1 MVYGVHLAKKGTEF
15 TIFDGDSNRHW
26 KNKMIKVPVSRQEG
40 ERSCVCVLELRGIDF
55 EEKLA
60 SGEFFWPIS

>member
-1 MVYGVHLAKKGTEF
+1 
-15 TIFDGDSNRHW
+15 
-26 KNKMIKVPVSRQEG
+26 MIKVPVSRQEG

-55 EEKLA
+55 EEKQA